1 MHITASVLTTIQTQ
15 ILFANSF
22 QQLGPGI
29 VLPLLVVVILVAPP
43 HEDAIVMTTTV
54 ETPAMRTTN
63 ELRVSVSGPMLN
75 LVVSQTPVHVD
86 VTAIVLLVAVEA
98 LASSRKLDELR
109 FSRLALCIGLGS
121 CSDSSC

>member
-43 HEDAIVMTTTV
+43 HVDAIVMTTTV

-63 ELRVSVSGPMLN
+63 ELRVSVVGPMLI
-75 LVVSQTPVHVD
+75 LVGSIALPHMNVA
-86 VTAIVLLVAVEA
+86 AIALLVAVVKA
-98 LASSRKLDELR
+98 LASSRKLDE
-109 FSRLALCIGLGS
+109 
-121 CSDSSC
+121 